1 LARDDVVA
9 QDAGEPP
16 GSAAPPPLVRSA
28 DRRLRRRLAAI
39 DLDGTLLRPDG
50 TLSERSR
57 SALDRARAAGIR
69 VVLVTARGPRSVRVL
84 AADLGLDG
92 SAICSNGAIILD
104 LGSGEVVRTQP
115 LATEV
120 AARLVRELRSRL
132 PGILFAAESEEIALE
147 PGFAAWEWEPP
158 AGTRYGDGLELVAEP
173 VAKLIV
179 RHDTH
184 ALEAVAEA
192 ARELAGADAA
202 VTIPGPWTVEI
213 SAAGVSKAAALAELC
228 AELGVSRDEVVA
240 FGDYPND
247 LPMLEW
253 AGHAVAVANAH
264 PTVLAAAD
272 EVTASNAD
280 DGVALVLERL
290 TGE

>member
-1 LARDDVVA
+1 MVRR
-9 QDAGEPP
+9 GE
-16 GSAAPPPLVRSA
+16 GIFRV
-28 DRRLRRRLAAI
+28 AAI

-50 TLSERSR
+50 SLSERSR
-57 SALDRARAAGIR
+57 AALERARAAGIR
-69 VVLVTARGPRSVRVL
+69 VVLVTARGPRSVRAL
-84 AADLGLDG
+84 AAELELDG
-92 SAICSNGAIILD
+92 SAICSNGAIT
-104 LGSGEVVRTQP
+104 LGLASGEIVRTQP

-147 PGFAAWEWEPP
+147 PGFAAWDWAPP
-158 AGTRYGDGLELVAEP
+158 PGTRYADGLELVAAP
-173 VAKLIV
+173 VAKLIM
-179 RHDTH
+179 RHDMHT
-184 ALEAVAEA
+184 LEAIAEA
-192 ARELAGADAA
+192 ARELAGDDAA

-228 AELGVSRDEVVA
+228 AELGIEATEVVA

-253 AGHAVAVANAH
+253 AGYAVAVANAH
-264 PTVLAAAD
+264 PDVLAAAD

-280 DGVALVLERL
+280 DGVAVVLERL
-290 TGE
+290 AAE

>member
-1 LARDDVVA
+1 M
-9 QDAGEPP
+9 
-16 GSAAPPPLVRSA
+16 VR
-28 DRRLRRRLAAI
+28 RREGILRLAAV

-57 SALDRARAAGIR
+57 AALGRARAAGIR
-69 VVLVTARGPRSVRVL
+69 VVLVTARGPRSVRL
-84 AADLGLDG
+84 LGAELGLDG
-92 SAICSNGAIILD
+92 SAICSNGAITLD
-104 LGSGEVVRTQP
+104 LVTGEVVRTQP
-115 LATEV
+115 LGAEI
-120 AARLVRELRSRL
+120 AARLVRELRARL

-158 AGTRYGDGLELVAEP
+158 AGTRYADGLELVAEP

-184 ALEAVAEA
+184 ALEAIAEA
-192 ARELAGADAA
+192 ARELAGDDAA

-228 AELGVSRDEVVA
+228 AELGVAPEEVVA

-264 PTVLAAAD
+264 PDVLRVAD
-272 EVTASNAD
+272 EVAASNAD

-290 TGE
+290 AAE

>member
-1 LARDDVVA
+1 VV
-9 QDAGEPP
+9 
-16 GSAAPPPLVRSA
+16 
-28 DRRLRRRLAAI
+28 RRRESIFRLAAI

-50 TLSERSR
+50 TLSGRTR
-57 SALDRARAAGIR
+57 AALERARSAGIR
-69 VVLVTARGPRSVRVL
+69 VVLVTARGPRSVRLL
-84 AADLGLDG
+84 AAELGLDG
-92 SAICSNGAIILD
+92 SAICSNGAITLD
-104 LGSGEVVRTQP
+104 LVSGKVMRAQP
-115 LATEV
+115 LGAEV

-147 PGFAAWEWEPP
+147 PGFAAWGWEPP
-158 AGTRYGDGLELVAEP
+158 PGTRYADGLELVTEP

-179 RHDTH
+179 RHETH
-184 ALEAVAEA
+184 ALEAIAEA
-192 ARELAGADAA
+192 ARELAGSDAA

-228 AELGVSRDEVVA
+228 AGLGVAPEEVVA

-247 LPMLEW
+247 VLMLEW

-264 PTVLAAAD
+264 PDVLRAAD
-272 EVTASNAD
+272 EITASNVD

-290 TGE
+290 AAE

>member
-1 LARDDVVA
+1 
-9 QDAGEPP
+9 
-16 GSAAPPPLVRSA
+16 VR
-28 DRRLRRRLAAI
+28 
-39 DLDGTLLRPDG
+39 LLG
-50 TLSERSR
+50 AE
-57 SALDRARAAGIR
+57 
-69 VVLVTARGPRSVRVL
+69 
-84 AADLGLDG
+84 LGLDG
-92 SAICSNGAIILD
+92 SAICSNGAITLD
-104 LGSGEVVRTQP
+104 LVTGEVVRTQS
-115 LATEV
+115 LGAEI
-120 AARLVRELRSRL
+120 AARLVRELRARL

-158 AGTRYGDGLELVAEP
+158 PGTRYADGLELVAES

-192 ARELAGADAA
+192 ARELAGDDAA

-228 AELGVSRDEVVA
+228 ADLGVAPEEVVA

-264 PTVLAAAD
+264 PDVLSVAD

-280 DGVALVLERL
+280 DGVALVLDRL
-290 TGE
+290 TAQ

>member
-1 LARDDVVA
+1 VV
-9 QDAGEPP
+9 
-16 GSAAPPPLVRSA
+16 
-28 DRRLRRRLAAI
+28 RRRQGIFRLAAI

-57 SALDRARAAGIR
+57 AALGRARAAGIR

-84 AADLGLDG
+84 AAELGLDG
-92 SAICSNGAIILD
+92 SAICSNGAITLD
-104 LGSGEVVRTQP
+104 LASGEVVRTQP
-115 LATEV
+115 LGAEI
-120 AARLVRELRSRL
+120 AARLVRELRTRL
-132 PGILFAAESEEIALE
+132 PGILFAAESEEIGLE

-158 AGTRYGDGLELVAEP
+158 AGTRYADGLELVAEP

-179 RHDTH
+179 RHETH
-184 ALEAVAEA
+184 ALEAIAEA
-192 ARELAGADAA
+192 ARELAGGDAA

-228 AELGVSRDEVVA
+228 AELGVAPEEVVA

-264 PTVLAAAD
+264 PDVLRAAD
-272 EVTASNAD
+272 EITASNAD

-290 TGE
+290 TAQ

>member
-1 LARDDVVA
+1 VVRR
-9 QDAGEPP
+9 GE
-16 GSAAPPPLVRSA
+16 GIL
-28 DRRLRRRLAAI
+28 RLAAI

-57 SALDRARAAGIR
+57 AALGRARTAGIR
-69 VVLVTARGPRSVRVL
+69 VVLVTARGPRSVRL
-84 AADLGLDG
+84 LGAELGLGG
-92 SAICSNGAIILD
+92 SAICSNGAITLD
-104 LGSGEVVRTQP
+104 LATGEVVRRQP
-115 LATEV
+115 LGAEV
-120 AARLVRELRSRL
+120 AARLVRELRARL

-158 AGTRYGDGLELVAEP
+158 PGTRYADGLELVAEP

-184 ALEAVAEA
+184 ALE
-192 ARELAGADAA
+192 
-202 VTIPGPWTVEI
+202 
-213 SAAGVSKAAALAELC
+213 LC
-228 AELGVSRDEVVA
+228 AELGVAPEEVVA

-264 PTVLAAAD
+264 PDVLRVAD

-280 DGVALVLERL
+280 DGVALVLDRL
-290 TGE
+290 AAG

>member
-1 LARDDVVA
+1 VVRR
-9 QDAGEPP
+9 GE
-16 GSAAPPPLVRSA
+16 GIF
-28 DRRLRRRLAAI
+28 RLAAI

-50 TLSERSR
+50 SLSGRSR
-57 SALDRARAAGIR
+57 AALERAREAGIR
-69 VVLVTARGPRSVRVL
+69 TVLVTARGPRSVRVL

-92 SAICSNGAIILD
+92 SAICSNGAITLD
-104 LGSGEVVRTQP
+104 LASGEVVRTQP
-115 LATEV
+115 LGTEV
-120 AARLVRELRSRL
+120 ATRLVLELRSRL
-132 PGILFAAESEEIALE
+132 PGILFAAETEEIALE
-147 PGFAAWEWEPP
+147 PGFVAWEWEPP
-158 AGTRYGDGLELVAEP
+158 PGTRYADGLELVAEP

-184 ALEAVAEA
+184 ALEAVAAA
-192 ARELAGADAA
+192 ARELAGDDAA

-228 AELGVSRDEVVA
+228 AELEVEPAAVVA

-253 AGHAVAVANAH
+253 AGHGVAVANAH
-264 PTVLAAAD
+264 PDVLAAAD
-272 EVTASNAD
+272 EITASNAD

-290 TGE
+290 AAE

>member
-1 LARDDVVA
+1 VVRR
-9 QDAGEPP
+9 GE
-16 GSAAPPPLVRSA
+16 GIF
-28 DRRLRRRLAAI
+28 RLAAI

-50 TLSERSR
+50 TLSQRSR
-57 SALDRARAAGIR
+57 AALGHARAAGIR
-69 VVLVTARGPRSVRVL
+69 IVLVTARGPRSVRL
-84 AADLGLDG
+84 LGAELGLDG
-92 SAICSNGAIILD
+92 SAICSNGAITLD
-104 LGSGEVVRTQP
+104 LVTGEVVRTQP
-115 LATEV
+115 LGAEI

-132 PGILFAAESEEIALE
+132 PGILFAAESEEIVLE

-158 AGTRYGDGLELVAEP
+158 AGTRYADGLELVAEP

-179 RHDTH
+179 RHETH
-184 ALEAVAEA
+184 ALEAIAEA
-192 ARELAGADAA
+192 ARELAGDDAA

-228 AELGVSRDEVVA
+228 AGLGVAPEEVVA

-247 LPMLEW
+247 LHMLEW

-264 PTVLAAAD
+264 PDVLRVAD
-272 EVTASNAD
+272 EIAASNAD

-290 TGE
+290 TAE